1 MTPPPVDPDM
11 TGTDI
16 RELDAKTV
24 ERIAAGEVVERPASV
39 VKELVEN
46 ALDASAG
53 RVDVAVEDGGTG
65 GVTVHDDGHG
75 MTETDVRAAVR
86 EHTTSKIRDVDDL
99 EAGVSTLG
107 FRGEALHTIGAV
119 SRMTIRTRPHD
130 AETGTELVYAGGEVE
145 SVSEVGCPAGTTIE
159 VEDLFYNTPA
169 REKYLKTTP
178 TEFAHVNRVVRSY
191 ALANP
196 EVAVSLEHDGREVFA
211 TPGRGDRRATVMAVY
226 GREVAEAMHAV
237 DDVDVPEGPLDDVHG
252 LVSDPETNRSAREYV
267 SVFVNGRAVSA
278 SAVRE
283 AVIEAYGGQLD
294 ADRYPFTALFLDV
307 PAGDVDVNVHPRKME
322 VRFADEAAMKRQVRA
337 AVEETLLDA
346 GLVRSSAPRGRS
358 KPPEA
363 AVEPTTASDLDDEA
377 GDTDAST
384 EEVEESDAT
393 ASDDTAADD
402 DGTAGGDATGG
413 GEGSTGGDE
422 ASTGGDEASTGGDGT
437 AGAVA
442 PDASAPVDDDT
453 TRDRSPGEGR
463 ADRDPTD
470 ESSVAN
476 ERAETESS
484 ASSPTMSD
492 SSPTVGESS
501 PTAGDSAP
509 AAGDSAPAAG
519 EHRTGS
525 DGRRSDADGR
535 SASGRDADGRF
546 GGAAEQRTL
555 TGAAATPEGE
565 YDRLPS
571 MRVLGQ
577 YRDTYLVAETDDGL
591 VLVDQHAA
599 DERVNYERLRAA
611 FEADATAQALA
622 EPVTLELTAGEAEAF
637 PAYREA
643 LATLGFHAERTDD
656 RDVTVTTVPAVFDE
670 TLDPGDVRDVLSG
683 FVASDDD
690 GAATVDALADAFVA
704 DLACYPSVTANTS
717 LTEGSVVELLAA
729 LDDCE
734 NPFACPH
741 GRPTIVR
748 IDHGDLEDRFERDY
762 PGHAGRREL

>member
-1 MTPPPVDPDM
+1 M

-16 RELDAKTV
+16 RELDATTV

-46 ALDASAG
+46 ALDAGAT
-53 RVDVAVEDGGTG
+53 RVEVAVVDGGVG
-65 GVTVHDDGHG
+65 GVTVRDDGHG
-75 MTETDVRAAVR
+75 MTEADVRAAVR
-86 EHTTSKIRDVDDL
+86 EHTTSKIRDVSDL

-119 SRMTIRTRPHD
+119 SRTTIRTRPHD
-130 AETGTELVYAGGEVE
+130 AETGTELVYEGGEVT
-145 SVSEVGCPAGTTIE
+145 SVTSVGCPAGTTVD

-196 EVAVSLEHDGREVFA
+196 DVAVSLAHDDREVFA

-237 DDVDVPEGPLDDVHG
+237 DDVGIPDGPLEDVTG

-283 AVIEAYGGQLD
+283 AVVEAYGGQLD

-322 VRFADEAAMKRQVRA
+322 VRFADEAAMKRQVRT
-337 AVEETLLDA
+337 AVRDALLDA

-358 KPPEA
+358 KSAETEVAPTTADDLGDDAPPDHAAAADQSPDRASTGDATSPSADAGVGDTPAVEPEDAPDA
-363 AVEPTTASDLDDEA
+363 AVEPE
-377 GDTDAST
+377 DAA
-384 EEVEESDAT
+384 DAT
-393 ASDDTAADD
+393 SR
-402 DGTAGGDATGG
+402 GG
-413 GEGSTGGDE
+413 
-422 ASTGGDEASTGGDGT
+422 
-437 AGAVA
+437 VA
-442 PDASAPVDDDT
+442 PDASSPVDDAAV
-453 TRDRSPGEGR
+453 RDEADEGTHDHSTATDATASADATQSDRNDASTFPSPSSGASSSSSSRSST
-463 ADRDPTD
+463 A
-470 ESSVAN
+470 
-476 ERAETESS
+476 SS
-484 ASSPTMSD
+484 ASSS
-492 SSPTVGESS
+492 
-501 PTAGDSAP
+501 AGSAH
-509 AAGDSAPAAG
+509 ASAG
-519 EHRTGS
+519 GS
-525 DGRRSDADGR
+525 RSREAN
-535 SASGRDADGRF
+535 GRF
-546 GGAAEQRTL
+546 EGGLEQRTL
-555 TGAAATPEGE
+555 TGEEATPAGE

-599 DERVNYERLRAA
+599 DERVNYERLREA
-611 FEADATAQALA
+611 FEGDATAQALA
-622 EPVTLELTAGEAEAF
+622 EPVTLEVTAGEAEAF

-656 RDVTVTTVPAVFDE
+656 PSESGDAPGASAREVTVTTVPAVFGE
-670 TLDPGDVRDVLSG
+670 TLDPDDVRDVLSG

-748 IDHGDLEDRFERDY
+748 LDHDDLADRFERDY
-762 PGHAGRREL
+762 PGHGGRREL

>member
-1 MTPPPVDPDM
+1 M

-16 RELDAKTV
+16 RELDATTV

-46 ALDASAG
+46 ALDAGAS
-53 RVDVAVEDGGTG
+53 RVEVAVTEGGVG
-65 GVTVHDDGHG
+65 GVTVRDDGHG
-75 MTETDVRAAVR
+75 MTEADVRAAVR
-86 EHTTSKIRDVDDL
+86 EHTTSKIRDVSDL

-119 SRMTIRTRPHD
+119 SRTTIRTRPQG
-130 AETGTELVYAGGEVE
+130 AETGTELVYEGGEVT
-145 SVSEVGCPAGTTIE
+145 SVTEVGCPAGTTVE

-196 EVAVSLEHDGREVFA
+196 DVAVSLEHDDREVFA

-226 GREVAEAMHAV
+226 GREVAAAMHAV
-237 DDVDVPEGPLDDVHG
+237 DDVAVPDGPLEDVTG

-283 AVIEAYGGQLD
+283 AVVEAYGGQLD

-322 VRFADEAAMKRQVRA
+322 VRFADEAAMKRQVRT
-337 AVEETLLDA
+337 AVRDALLDA

-358 KPPEA
+358 KPAEA
-363 AVEPTTASDLDDEA
+363 EVAPTTADDLPTDPAA
-377 GDTDAST
+377 G
-384 EEVEESDAT
+384 E
-393 ASDDTAADD
+393 AADD
-402 DGTAGGDATGG
+402 ATSAAGGGDAGDATSAAGGDAT
-413 GEGSTGGDE
+413 S
-422 ASTGGDEASTGGDGT
+422 AAGDG
-437 AGAVA
+437 ARDGAAVEAEGAADAADAASVA
-442 PDASAPVDDDT
+442 PDASSPVDDDAPRGGADGAP
-453 TRDRSPGEGR
+453 RDRSDGTEATANATRSDGDDVST
-463 ADRDPTD
+463 AASQSTGA
-470 ESSVAN
+470 SSSGASS
-476 ERAETESS
+476 SS
-484 ASSPTMSD
+484 APSS
-492 SSPTVGESS
+492 
-501 PTAGDSAP
+501 AGSTQASA
-509 AAGDSAPAAG
+509 G
-519 EHRTGS
+519 GS
-525 DGRRSDADGR
+525 RS
-535 SASGRDADGRF
+535 RDADGRF
-546 GGAAEQRTL
+546 EGGLEQRTL
-555 TGAAATPEGE
+555 TGEAATPDGE

-599 DERVNYERLRAA
+599 DERVNYERLREA
-611 FEADATAQALA
+611 FEGDATAQALA
-622 EPVTLELTAGEAEAF
+622 EPVTLEVTAGEAEAF

-656 RDVTVTTVPAVFDE
+656 ASGSGADHPTSAREVTVTTVPAVFGE
-670 TLDPGDVRDVLSG
+670 TLDPDDVRDVLSG

-748 IDHGDLEDRFERDY
+748 LDHDDLADRFERDY
-762 PGHAGRREL
+762 PGHGGRREL